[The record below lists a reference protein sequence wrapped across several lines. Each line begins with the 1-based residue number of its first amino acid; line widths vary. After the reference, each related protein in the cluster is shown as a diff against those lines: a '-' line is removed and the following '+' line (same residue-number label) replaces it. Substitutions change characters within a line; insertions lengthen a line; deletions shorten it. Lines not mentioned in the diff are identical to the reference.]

1 MGHAGELETSLILHL
16 KPELVNMDQVVDET
30 DFIATAS
37 YTMDWVEGG
46 ALAARRREK
55 QDGIKNN
62 FRGLNRL
69 LISAKQA

>member
-46 ALAARRREK
+46 ALAACRREK

-62 FRGLNRL
+62 FRGLKRL
-69 LISAKQA
+69 LISANQA